1 MCYYSFKGGE
11 TVNLRFKELRKA
23 LGLTQEEFAEKIGLS
38 RSYINL
44 IEMGKKNPADR
55 TIRDICRTF
64 KVDYDW
70 LVYGDGDEMFA
81 DDNGDAQAIVDS
93 VMTGDNE
100 FAKEILVKLSKLSE
114 EHWQQ
119 LKEIFEELT
128 KE

>member
-1 MCYYSFKGGE
+1 MIDRLKK
-11 TVNLRFKELRKA
+11 VRKT
-23 LGLTQEEFAEKIGLS
+23 LGLS
-38 RSYINL
+38 REDFAKQLGLKSRGKIENIELGRTVADDEFIRL
-44 IEMGKKNPADR
+44 I
-55 TIRDICRTF
+55 CSTF
-64 KVDYDW
+64 RVNYDW
-70 LVYGDGDEMFA
+70 LVYGEGDEIFA

>member
-1 MCYYSFKGGE
+1 MEERIK
-11 TVNLRFKELRKA
+11 KLRKE
-23 LGLTQEEFAEKIGLS
+23 LGLTQEEFSSKIDLS
-38 RSYINL
+38 RNFIAQ
-44 IEMGKKNPADR
+44 IESGKKVPSDR

-100 FAKEILVKLSKLSE
+100 FAREILVKLSKLSE

>member
-1 MCYYSFKGGE
+1 MNERIK
-11 TVNLRFKELRKA
+11 TLRNT
-23 LGLTQEEFAEKIGLS
+23 LGLTQQEFADRIKVK
-38 RSYINL
+38 RNTVATY
-44 IEMGKKNPADR
+44 EMGRSTPSDSA
-55 TIRDICRTF
+55 IALMCSTF
-64 KVDYDW
+64 NVNFEW
-70 LVYGDGDEMFA
+70 LQFGSGDMFK

-100 FAKEILVKLSKLSE
+100 FVKEILVKLSKLSE

>member
-1 MCYYSFKGGE
+1 MEERIK
-11 TVNLRFKELRKA
+11 RLRKE
-23 LGLTQEEFAEKIGLS
+23 LGLTQEAFSLKIDLS
-38 RSYINL
+38 RNFIAQ
-44 IEMGKKNPADR
+44 IESGKKVPSDR
-55 TIRDICRTF
+55 TIRDICRIF
-64 KVDYDW
+64 KVNYDW
-70 LVYGDGDEMFA
+70 LVYGEGDEMFA